1 MLNQVFKIKNL
12 GKARVIISIRVIR
25 DRFKKTLTLN

>member
-1 MLNQVFKIKNL
+1 MLNRVFKIKDF
-12 GKARVIISIRVIR
+12 KKVRIIIGIRVIR